1 MKRGGAPSPAR
12 TAAVLLGLT
21 LGAGCATASTP
32 GEPSVPSGGASG
44 AADVPDGTPAAGSL
58 RQDEFTVELEADGVL
73 IRLTPLD
80 PAILRLA
87 APDTRRR
94 LEALP
99 ATGNGTWF
107 LVSVFTEVPGGADF
121 EPRSVSLEN
130 RGRVFR
136 ATSIRALTPG
146 WGTRL
151 EQRRAEQALYAFSA
165 EVDLELAVM
174 VEAAGARS
182 DAWASILPRLDVERA
197 RVRSR
202 GGQVSRSNFRIL
214 R

>member
-1 MKRGGAPSPAR
+1 MRRTDLRSPAPIG
-12 TAAVLLGLT
+12 VILVGLT
-21 LGAGCATASTP
+21 LGAGCVTASAPEET
-32 GEPSVPSGGASG
+32 SGLRGDAG
-44 AADVPDGTPAAGSL
+44 AAADSPAGTASEGSL
-58 RQDEFTVELEADGVL
+58 RQEQFTVELEADGVL

-99 ATGNGTWF
+99 ARGDGTWF

-136 ATSIRALTPG
+136 ATSIRGLTPG

-151 EQRRAEQALYAFSA
+151 EQRSAEQALYAFSP
-165 EVDLELAVM
+165 EVDLELALT

-182 DAWASILPRLDVERA
+182 DAWTSILPRLDVERA

-202 GGQVSRSNFRIL
+202 GGQVSSSNFRIF